1 MMLMLERVWNLI
13 AWYLRPLFKWLLRK
27 TTRLCEMQRI
37 CYGQPA
43 GALRSIGVEES
54 MKQSR
59 TKTIIDLMSYLDQ
72 KANERR
78 FLGPSR
84 AQVIDYSVFAILKVK
99 DIKPEIHSQFVRS
112 ISVCLDQIWGYRQL
126 SAELEHLR
134 RTPYDAAQPEHEAK
148 LRQLWSLLCPETELT
163 ERISPQWK
171 DIGFQ
176 GDDPKTDFR
185 GMGVLGLD
193 NLLFFSKHYTSV
205 ARHVLTHS
213 HHPTYGYSF
222 AIVGINLTHLAL
234 QLVRSGQ
241 ARSHFYN
248 ACAGHATV
256 TAFHRFYCYL
266 FFKFDA
272 FWLAAKPRDIMEFG
286 SIRDQFAAQM
296 RRTLA
301 DHSAKLDV
309 RLAVKSL

>member
-1 MMLMLERVWNLI
+1 M
-13 AWYLRPLFKWLLRK
+13 
-27 TTRLCEMQRI
+27 
-37 CYGQPA
+37 
-43 GALRSIGVEES
+43 
-54 MKQSR
+54 
-59 TKTIIDLMSYLDQ
+59 D
-72 KANERR
+72 
-78 FLGPSR
+78 
-84 AQVIDYSVFAILKVK
+84 
-99 DIKPEIHSQFVRS
+99 
-112 ISVCLDQIWGYRQL
+112 
-126 SAELEHLR
+126 
-134 RTPYDAAQPEHEAK
+134 
-148 LRQLWSLLCPETELT
+148 
-163 ERISPQWK
+163 
-171 DIGFQ
+171 
-176 GDDPKTDFR
+176 
-185 GMGVLGLD
+185 
-193 NLLFFSKHYTSV
+193 LFFSEHYTSV